1 MTPAVM
7 ELQDHYSE
15 LKLPVVILTG
25 ADDQI
30 VDISRQSVRL
40 SEELP
45 QSELILL
52 RGLGHTV
59 HHLAPKE
66 VIEAITRCEPAV
78 SGLAN

>member
-7 ELQDHYSE
+7 DLRNHYSE

-45 QSELILL
+45 QSEVIVLP
-52 RGLGHTV
+52 GLAHII
-59 HHLAPKE
+59 HHLAPKG
-66 VIEAITRCEPAV
+66 VIEPSV
-78 SGLAN
+78 V

>member
-30 VDISRQSVRL
+30 VDISRNLFALARSYPRVNSSFYEASVIRF
-40 SEELP
+40 
-45 QSELILL
+45 ITLL
-52 RGLGHTV
+52 QR
-59 HHLAPKE
+59 
-66 VIEAITRCEPAV
+66 R
-78 SGLAN
+78 